1 MKSNLKIAVIG
12 AGNIGLAIARGLVD
26 SKLYKA
32 KNITL
37 TRRKKAHLEMITGNA
52 FQLTTNNQEAVN
64 NSDVIIIAVEPRQM
78 DGALNE
84 IKEALL
90 PERHIVISV
99 VTGVSLKKMKDI
111 LGENINIVRAMPNT
125 AIAIRESMTCMA
137 AENAN
142 GSGEENPL
150 AVAEKIF
157 STVGK
162 VTIIDE
168 ELMGAATAL
177 AACGVAFFLRAIRAA
192 SQGGIEIGFNSGKAI
207 EIAAQTAKGA
217 AALLLKNERH
227 PEYEIDKVTTPRG
240 VTISGLN
247 QMEHQGFSSAM
258 IRGIVTSAE
267 KAEKL
272 FSDE

>member
-12 AGNIGLAIARGLVD
+12 AGNIGLAIAKGLVD

-37 TRRKKAHLEMITGNA
+37 TRRKQSHFDKIDVKD
-52 FQLTTNNQEAVN
+52 FQLTTDNIEAVQ

-78 DGALNE
+78 DRALNE
-84 IKEALL
+84 IKDTLIQEK
-90 PERHIVISV
+90 HTVISV
-99 VTGVSLKKMKDI
+99 VTGVSLNKMKEI
-111 LGENINIVRAMPNT
+111 LGNDINVVRAMPNT
-125 AIAIRESMTCMA
+125 AIAIRESMTCIA
-137 AENAN
+137 VENTN
-142 GSGEENPL
+142 ENSEESPL
-150 AVAEKIF
+150 EITQKIF

-162 VTIIDE
+162 VTVIDE

-192 SQGGIEIGFNSGKAI
+192 SQGGIEIGFNSDKAI

-272 FSDE
+272 FSK